1 MKNAERSEDLRRELE
16 RVHSGIREIAHDI
29 SSPLGVLRM
38 AVFYLQSGASDE
50 AKRTEYYQLMN
61 DTIEKVEGCLRRLR
75 GLSDGQSG
83 INSEPSGEKD
93 HA

>member
-1 MKNAERSEDLRRELE
+1 MKNAERSDDLRRQLE
-16 RVHSGIREIAHDI
+16 RMHSGIREIAHDI

-38 AVFYLQSGASDE
+38 AVFYLQSGAADE

-83 INSEPSGEKD
+83 ATPEPFGEED
-93 HA
+93 RA